1 MRSHFEQSLKLTLYF
16 SIYLVLFATLRT
28 IFDGQPLNKGFRGS
42 VRGQRWP
49 RHTIGFRVNQGF
61 QTGTSKL
68 SRLLMWNSLIAR
80 ENSALLSR
88 SSSAIGLFKISLI
101 RSRLKVIS
109 DIAPLRDLWICLTV
123 DAICSKPS

>member
-1 MRSHFEQSLKLTLYF
+1 MVNRR
-16 SIYLVLFATLRT
+16 I
-28 IFDGQPLNKGFRGS
+28 RGS
-42 VRGQRWP
+42 GGSVLGQGWP

-61 QTGTSKL
+61 QTAASKL

-80 ENSALLSR
+80 DNSALLSR

-109 DIAPLRDLWICLTV
+109 DIAPVRDLWICLTV